1 MLEPGGGPGK
11 ISELETDGARLQLEK
26 TTYSSISRASRP
38 TSRLGLRGLSSGW
51 ALTATSSRAVDGVD
65 LTIRE
70 GETLGLVGES
80 GCGKST
86 LGYTIL
92 QLERPTDGEVSFEG
106 TDLTKLKKSEMRPFR
121 KKMQIVFQDPAAALD
136 PRQTVGEAIGE
147 PIRIHRIV
155 EDDDVEDRVE
165 ELLKTV
171 GLNPYFKNRYPHEFS
186 GGQQQRIVIARALSV
201 NPTFIVADE
210 PISALDVSI
219 QAQIINLL
227 EELQD
232 QFQLTYLFISH
243 DLRVV
248 RHISD
253 RVAVMY
259 LGKVVERSATGDLY
273 SEPLHP
279 YTRALLSGVPA
290 PDPVLARK
298 RDRIIL
304 VGDVPSPINPPSGCR
319 FRTRCPIAIE
329 MCAQDEPVLEEKREN
344 HWAACH
350 LVVAEAS

>member
-1 MLEPGGGPGK
+1 MNHESDWSNNL
-11 ISELETDGARLQLEK
+11 LVDV
-26 TTYSSISRASRP
+26 
-38 TSRLGLRGLSSGW
+38 RGLKTHFEVGSKGIVFGLGSKRRIV
-51 ALTATSSRAVDGVD
+51 RAVDGVNIA
-65 LTIRE
+65 IRE

-92 QLERPTDGEVSFEG
+92 QLEKPTEGEVYFGG
-106 TDLTKLKKSEMRPFR
+106 TDLAKLGKSEIRQFR

-136 PRQTVGEAIGE
+136 PRQTIGEAIGE

-155 EDDDVEDRVE
+155 DDDRVEERVE

-201 NPTFIVADE
+201 NPSFIVADE

-232 QFQLTYLFISH
+232 RFQLTYLFISH

-253 RVAVMY
+253 HVAVMY
-259 LGKVVERSATGDLY
+259 LGKVVEQASTDDLY

-279 YTRALLSGVPA
+279 YTRALLSGVLST
-290 PDPVLARK
+290 DPVLARK
-298 RDRIIL
+298 RERIIL
-304 VGDVPSPINPPSGCR
+304 HGDVPSPIDPPSGCR
-319 FRTRCPIAIE
+319 FRTRCPIAVQ
-329 MCAQDEPVLEEKREN
+329 MCAEQEPVMEEKRAG
-344 HWAACH
+344 HWVACH
-350 LVVAEAS
+350 RVEEDAA

>member
-1 MLEPGGGPGK
+1 MQQ
-11 ISELETDGARLQLEK
+11 TDQSTNDVLLDVRNLQTYFQVGTKGIVFGIGAVRQVV
-26 TTYSSISRASRP
+26 
-38 TSRLGLRGLSSGW
+38 
-51 ALTATSSRAVDGVD
+51 RAVDGVS
-65 LTIRE
+65 LSIRK

-92 QLERPTDGEVSFEG
+92 QLERATAGEVFYDG
-106 TDLTKLKKSEMRPFR
+106 QDLLQLKGSQLRPFR
-121 KKMQIVFQDPAAALD
+121 RRMQIIFQDPHSALD
-136 PRQTVGEAIGE
+136 PRMTIGDAIAE
-147 PIRIHRIV
+147 PLRVHEIV
-155 EDDDVEDRVE
+155 PREEVSDRVE

-201 NPTFIVADE
+201 EPDFIICDE

-227 EELQD
+227 ESLQD
-232 QFQLTYLFISH
+232 QFKLTYLFISH

-259 LGKVVERSATGDLY
+259 LGKIVEQADANELHSN
-273 SEPLHP
+273 PLHP
-279 YTRALLSGVPA
+279 YTQALLSSVPVA
-290 PDPVLARK
+290 NPALARK
-298 RDRIIL
+298 RQRIIL
-304 VGDVPSPINPPSGCR
+304 EGDVPSPFNPPSGCR
-319 FRTRCPIAIE
+319 FRTRCPIAVAR
-329 MCAQDEPVLEEKREN
+329 CAEEEPEFREVQEN
-344 HWAACH
+344 HWVACH
-350 LVVAEAS
+350 LV

>member
-1 MLEPGGGPGK
+1 MTQDSNTNGK
-11 ISELETDGARLQLEK
+11 VLVDVKGLKTHFEVGSKGIIFGLGANRN
-26 TTYSSISRASRP
+26 IV
-38 TSRLGLRGLSSGW
+38 
-51 ALTATSSRAVDGVD
+51 RAVDGVD

-86 LGYTIL
+86 LGYSIL
-92 QLERPTDGEVSFEG
+92 QLEMPTDGVVSFEG
-106 TDLTKLKKSEMRPFR
+106 IDLTKLKKSEVRPFR

-136 PRQTVGEAIGE
+136 PRQTVGEAIAE
-147 PIRIHRIV
+147 PLRIHRIV
-155 EDDDVEDRVE
+155 EDDEVEDRVE

-219 QAQIINLL
+219 QAQVINLL

-253 RVAVMY
+253 RC
-259 LGKVVERSATGDLY
+259 G
-273 SEPLHP
+273 
-279 YTRALLSGVPA
+279 
-290 PDPVLARK
+290 
-298 RDRIIL
+298 
-304 VGDVPSPINPPSGCR
+304 GDVPGQGSRAVG
-319 FRTRCPIAIE
+319 
-329 MCAQDEPVLEEKREN
+329 DERPVQ
-344 HWAACH
+344 
-350 LVVAEAS
+350 

>member
-1 MLEPGGGPGK
+1 MQQ
-11 ISELETDGARLQLEK
+11 TDQSTNDVLLDVRNLQTYFQVGTKGIVFGIGAVRQVV
-26 TTYSSISRASRP
+26 
-38 TSRLGLRGLSSGW
+38 
-51 ALTATSSRAVDGVD
+51 RAVDGVS
-65 LTIRE
+65 LSIRK

-92 QLERPTDGEVSFEG
+92 QLERATAGEVFYDG
-106 TDLTKLKKSEMRPFR
+106 QDLLQLKGSQLRPFR
-121 KKMQIVFQDPAAALD
+121 RRMQIIFQDPHSALD
-136 PRQTVGEAIGE
+136 PRMTIGDAIAE
-147 PIRIHRIV
+147 PLRVHEIV
-155 EDDDVEDRVE
+155 PREEVSDRVE

-201 NPTFIVADE
+201 EPDFIICDE

-227 EELQD
+227 ESLQD
-232 QFQLTYLFISH
+232 QFKLTYLFISH

-259 LGKVVERSATGDLY
+259 LGKIVEQADANELHSN
-273 SEPLHP
+273 PLHP
-279 YTRALLSGVPA
+279 YTQALLSSVPVA
-290 PDPVLARK
+290 NPALARK
-298 RDRIIL
+298 RQRIIL
-304 VGDVPSPINPPSGCR
+304 EGDVPSPINPPSGCR
-319 FRTRCPIAIE
+319 FRTRCPIAVAR
-329 MCAQDEPVLEEKREN
+329 CAEEEPEFREVQEN
-344 HWAACH
+344 HWVACH
-350 LVVAEAS
+350 LV

>member
-1 MLEPGGGPGK
+1 MTQDSNTNGK
-11 ISELETDGARLQLEK
+11 VLVDIKGLKTYFEVGSKGIIFGLGANRN
-26 TTYSSISRASRP
+26 IV
-38 TSRLGLRGLSSGW
+38 
-51 ALTATSSRAVDGVD
+51 RAVDGVD

-92 QLERPTDGEVSFEG
+92 QLEKPTDGAVSFEG
-106 TDLTKLKKSEMRPFR
+106 TDLTKLKKNEMRPFR

-136 PRQTVGEAIGE
+136 PRQTIGEAIAE

-155 EDDDVEDRVE
+155 EDDEVEDRVE
-165 ELLKTV
+165 EILKTV

-259 LGKVVERSATGDLY
+259 LGKVVERASTIDLY
-273 SEPLHP
+273 GEPLHP

-319 FRTRCPIAIE
+319 FRTRCPIAVE
-329 MCAQDEPVLEEKREN
+329 MCAQDEPPLEEKRDN
-344 HWAACH
+344 HWVACH
-350 LVVAEAS
+350 LVEAEVG